1 MSAFQGFTGDTLQFF
16 AELMANNNKAWFE
29 RNRNRYE
36 SQVKTPAL
44 EFISDMGE
52 ALGRIRPNIEA
63 QPRVNGSLFRL
74 NRDVRFSPDKS
85 PYKTHIGI
93 LLWEGS
99 RKRMENSGFYF
110 HLEPDRILIGAGLY
124 VMPGYLLKS
133 FRDAVSS
140 PKLGVRLV
148 KLVEQLEEDG
158 YIVGTEHYKRTPR
171 DYDPQIAAARFLRFN
186 GLSAIIEMPV
196 PDLVFT
202 ADIIPFVLSH
212 FKAMMPLHL
221 WLLEALG

>member
-1 MSAFQGFTGDTLQFF
+1 MSVFTGFTEDTLRFF
-16 AELMANNNKAWFE
+16 SELSRNNNRLWFE
-29 RNRNRYE
+29 KHRDRYE
-36 SQVKTPAL
+36 SQVKTPSLA
-44 EFISDMGE
+44 FISDMGE
-52 ALGRIRPNIEA
+52 ALAGLRPDIQA

-93 LLWEGS
+93 LLWEGT

-110 HLEPDRILIGAGLY
+110 HLEPDRLLIGAGLY
-124 VMPGYLLKS
+124 IMPGHLMNP

-140 PKLGVRLV
+140 PRLGPRLV
-148 KLVEQLEEDG
+148 KLVKHLEEDG
-158 YIVGTEHYKRTPR
+158 YTVGTEHYKRTPR

-196 PDLVFT
+196 PDMVFRSE
-202 ADIIPFVLSH
+202 IIPFALSH
-212 FKAMMPLHL
+212 FEAMMPLHL